1 MMLPDATTNPR
12 RIVLTALL
20 GLSGGLN
27 VMVLAQLMR
36 QLARP
41 GARLNSDFMAF
52 WSFPRFAAGHDV
64 RLIYNAATLQ
74 SFQKALYPGFGS
86 FYPYLYPPTL
96 LLPTWWLRF
105 FNFGAAELLWTGAG
119 LLLLATAVPL
129 LFQRHRAVILAALL
143 ASPAALIN
151 AATGETAFFTT
162 ALALAGFGL
171 LRKRPVLAGIAFGLL
186 TLKPQLGVLIPFFL
200 LARGEWRA
208 IASASLTAGALA
220 GLSCLVLP
228 PEMWRLWVQT
238 LPQYQTD
245 YFNATTLNLNII
257 TTPAANLVVLGLAP
271 HVAWAVQLV
280 CGVSI
285 AALVA
290 WMARR
295 TPYNFAVA
303 ALLVGTF
310 LAQPHAYA
318 YDSVLIP
325 AAMAL
330 CFSSRLPSWAM
341 ALGVLVYLMPLML
354 LTSNSHWFL
363 YAPPLLLLLAAIT
376 WLARNPQPGAE
387 LPHVP
392 AHPAN

>member
-1 MMLPDATTNPR
+1 MMPPDATTNPR

-27 VMVLAQLMR
+27 VVLLAQLVR
-36 QLARP
+36 QLAHK

-52 WSFPRFAAGHDV
+52 WSFPRFAATHNV
-64 RLIYNAATLQ
+64 RLIYDAANIQ
-74 SFQKALYPGFGS
+74 NFQKALYPGFGS
-86 FYPYLYPPTL
+86 IYPYLYPPTL

-105 FNFGAAELLWTGAG
+105 FDFGTAELLWTGAG
-119 LLLLATAVPL
+119 LLLLAAAVPL
-129 LFQRHRAVILAALL
+129 LFQRHRAVVLAALL

-151 AATGETAFFTT
+151 VATGETAFFTT

-208 IASASLTAGALA
+208 IASASLTAAALVS
-220 GLSCLVLP
+220 LSCLVLP
-228 PEMWRLWVQT
+228 PDMWRLWLHA
-238 LPQYQTD
+238 LPQYQVNIFKPGA
-245 YFNATTLNLNII
+245 YNLNII
-257 TTPAANLVVLGLAP
+257 TTPAANLVLLGAAP
-271 HVAWAVQLV
+271 RVAWAVQVV
-280 CGVSI
+280 CGLSI

-290 WMARR
+290 WMARHS
-295 TPYNFAVA
+295 PDNLAVA

-330 CFSSRLPSWAM
+330 CLSPRLPFWAM

-354 LTSNSHWFL
+354 LTSCSHWFI
-363 YAPPLLLLLAAIT
+363 YAPPLLLLLAAIAQ
-376 WLARNPQPGAE
+376 LARTPALGAE

-392 AHPAN
+392 AHPSN